1 MEYGE
6 SGDNR
11 AELVKRPEETDQ
23 MVMGVGN
30 DMEEADFFGL
40 RGKEAF
46 FLSRLIL
53 STRPITESPLPP

>member
-11 AELVKRPEETDQ
+11 AELVRRPEETDQ

-30 DMEEADFFGL
+30 DMERLTSLVSEG
-40 RGKEAF
+40 RRHSS
-46 FLSRLIL
+46 FLD
-53 STRPITESPLPP
+53 